1 MKLLYYFLILGLL
14 FSFNFCKD
22 NQEEKV
28 GLGISSVEDN
38 SSQKNILNI
47 AVGSKDHTT
56 LVKAVQ
62 ATELEDTLASPGPFT
77 VFAPING
84 AFDKLPSGSIETLL
98 KPEKKDSLE
107 DILFHHV
114 IVGVFKSED
123 FQDGQDQTMFDG
135 GKVHITKKDG
145 KVMIDNATILVSI
158 PATNGIIHVV
168 DSVILP
174 KK

>member
-1 MKLLYYFLILGLL
+1 MKLSYYLLFLGLL
-14 FSFNFCKD
+14 LTLSFCN
-22 NQEEKV
+22 NNEEGKV
-28 GLGISSVEDN
+28 GGGISSVQDN

-47 AVGSKDHTT
+47 AVGSKDHST

-62 ATELEDTLASPGPFT
+62 AAELEDTLASPGPFT
-77 VFAPING
+77 VFAPNNG
-84 AFDKLPSGSIETLL
+84 AFDKLPSGTIETLL
-98 KPEKKDSLE
+98 KPEKKGTLE

-114 IVGVFKSED
+114 IVGVLKSDD

-135 GKVHITKKDG
+135 TKVHITKKDG

-168 DSVILP
+168 DTVVLP